1 MDCVNSPCMNVC
13 CRPASP
19 QGAPI
24 PFSSFLLRAY
34 LAASFFFPLVLAPV
48 IAAVIMR
55 AFANHRGE
63 ENLSDFSGY
72 CRDFRGFSFF
82 SVCENL
88 VKCAAISDT
97 EEI

>member
-1 MDCVNSPCMNVC
+1 MNVC

-24 PFSSFLLRAY
+24 PSSSILLRAY

-55 AFANHRGE
+55 VLANHRGE

-72 CRDFRGFSFF
+72 YRDFRVFF
-82 SVCENL
+82 FFLVCENL
-88 VKCAAISDT
+88 LKCVAISDT
-97 EEI
+97 GEI